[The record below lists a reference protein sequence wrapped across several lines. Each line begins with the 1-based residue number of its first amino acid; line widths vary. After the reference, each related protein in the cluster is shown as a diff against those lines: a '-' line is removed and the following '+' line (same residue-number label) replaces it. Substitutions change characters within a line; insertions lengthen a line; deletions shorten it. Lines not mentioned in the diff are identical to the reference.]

1 MRQRIACTLIGSAL
15 VVICALV
22 ALLLS
27 DALAPGR
34 VSPML
39 AFWAACVAGGLLM
52 LGLVLLDRQGPL
64 YAPGPGFEAD
74 GRSLRQAG

>member
-1 MRQRIACTLIGSAL
+1 
-15 VVICALV
+15 
-22 ALLLS
+22 
-27 DALAPGR
+27 
-34 VSPML
+34 ML